1 MVDTR
6 AGPVPAIL
14 WFVTPILLAERLAKH
29 PGDAVGVAA
38 PPSPALPMSAED
50 GADFAGV
57 EVELAGDVG
66 DGLLAEKIAATGFE
80 RRSPVEDAVEAR
92 VSG

>member
-1 MVDTR
+1 MVDRR
-6 AGPVPAIL
+6 AGPAPAITI
-14 WFVTPILLAERLAKH
+14 FAPPILLAERLAKH

-38 PPSPALPMSAED
+38 PPSPSLPMGAEN
-50 GADFAGV
+50 GADFTGV

-66 DGLLAEKIAATGFE
+66 DGLLAEEIVAAGFN
-80 RRSPVEDAVEAR
+80 RRGPIEHPFEPR

>member
-1 MVDTR
+1 M
-6 AGPVPAIL
+6 G
-14 WFVTPILLAERLAKH
+14 
-29 PGDAVGVAA
+29 
-38 PPSPALPMSAED
+38 AED

-66 DGLLAEKIAATGFE
+66 DGLLAEKIAAAGFNCRGPIE
-80 RRSPVEDAVEAR
+80 HPVEPR

>member
-1 MVDTR
+1 MIDTR
-6 AGPVPAIL
+6 TDPAPAIAV
-14 WFVTPILLAERLAKH
+14 FAPPILLAERLAKH

-38 PPSPALPMSAED
+38 PPSPSLPMGPEDSAD
-50 GADFAGV
+50 LDGV
-57 EVELAGDVG
+57 EIELAGDVG
-66 DGLLAEKIAATGFE
+66 DGLLAEEIVATRLE